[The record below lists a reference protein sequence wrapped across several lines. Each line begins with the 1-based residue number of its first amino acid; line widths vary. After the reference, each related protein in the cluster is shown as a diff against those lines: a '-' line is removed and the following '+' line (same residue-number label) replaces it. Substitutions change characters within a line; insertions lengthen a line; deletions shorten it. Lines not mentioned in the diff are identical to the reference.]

1 MDFIDDQ
8 RIFFRIPSL
17 DFETLSNIKRHQ
29 PSLLK
34 TLQRHF
40 HQTLQ
45 RVSDLS
51 TELCR
56 AQFIF
61 QAEQPNQSY
70 SHLRK
75 LRIRMENTEIYEQL
89 FYNVS
94 IIQSFVESR
103 LSKTFELLFEI
114 IEESQIKVIQA
125 AYENLSQFKNL
136 SSLSS
141 RMGNLMRAIFFDIS

>member
-1 MDFIDDQ
+1 
-8 RIFFRIPSL
+8 
-17 DFETLSNIKRHQ
+17 
-29 PSLLK
+29 
-34 TLQRHF
+34 
-40 HQTLQ
+40 
-45 RVSDLS
+45 
-51 TELCR
+51 
-56 AQFIF
+56 
-61 QAEQPNQSY
+61 
-70 SHLRK
+70 
-75 LRIRMENTEIYEQL
+75 MENTEIYEQL